1 MTGLIFGQYWI
12 ILFLWVGLAVT
23 RRYISRYPNL
33 AIILVLARS
42 FFRIVVLQ
50 NESAGDRTFSSLLA
64 SEWLIVVLNFI
75 AIVALLAE
83 MIAGHRCWRLRII
96 RARKRRKK
104 RAAGLEIVREKE
116 GELDLLKNIYG
127 QFHTWFQSVGMFII
141 ADICYYLVEHDST
154 DWTWKGLI
162 VSAAAALLTYGFT
175 HDDHKKT
182 EKAVQKEVERAVITT
197 QEVLEKKGEI

>member
-1 MTGLIFGQYWI
+1 MTGLIFAQYWI
-12 ILFLWVGLAVT
+12 ILFLWVGLAVS
-23 RRYISRYPNL
+23 RRFISRYPNL

-64 SEWLIVVLNFI
+64 SEWLIIVLNLI

-104 RAAGLEIVREKE
+104 RAKQLSFNE
-116 GELDLLKNIYG
+116 
-127 QFHTWFQSVGMFII
+127 
-141 ADICYYLVEHDST
+141 
-154 DWTWKGLI
+154 
-162 VSAAAALLTYGFT
+162 
-175 HDDHKKT
+175 
-182 EKAVQKEVERAVITT
+182 ER
-197 QEVLEKKGEI
+197 GGD